1 METLSL
7 SAGGA
12 MYANAQTVGPLAA
25 ILSFPL
31 NASEFITLGC
41 ARLDVP
47 KVERQVSVSCL
58 HAGLRCSRKE

>member
-1 METLSL
+1 
-7 SAGGA
+7 